1 MRVSQIEISNFRS
14 IKHIA
19 IDVEPYTAL
28 IGTNGAG
35 KSAVLYALDWFFRG
49 GALEA
54 SDVHRSVDAKS
65 RETIEPTPET
75 VVEVAVTFTDLSG
88 RDRERLERYGR
99 GDRATFKRSWSVEA
113 AKDKIVGN
121 ALQGPGF
128 ADVRGMTKVG
138 EFRPAYKRLR
148 ATMRELPDLGA
159 SPSKEQVVDT
169 LVGWENDAS
178 NSAKLISVDAD
189 DASYMFGVA
198 GSSVIRQCVQ
208 MVLVPAATD
217 ISDQVNGVGKGSTLN
232 DLIGTLMN
240 AATTKT
246 KAEWAEK
253 HSEAIAELATSMSA
267 SVLASAG
274 LQSER
279 VNDKLK
285 SLVPNSLVEFT
296 ATVPDWTPTP
306 SATVH
311 TDVTIDGLRNDVS
324 RQGHGVQRAV
334 LIAMLHALV
343 PDETLVKAG
352 HELLEG
358 EDENE
363 AAERLNAALGDLPHT
378 LICIEEPEI
387 YQHPIRARAFARV
400 LSKLA
405 NGQNTQIIVATHS
418 PYFTRP
424 DQFGGVRRFCL
435 SGCETLTCTASLADV
450 AKIAGCTEEKV
461 EKIVQKRLPTTFAE
475 GFFADA
481 AVLLEGDTD
490 VAVLTTIAEKKGQP
504 FDAAG
509 VCLIDVSGKTAIA
522 VPHAIMTQL
531 GVPVY
536 VVGDGDYLNAGLKH
550 PASRDADKPDNK
562 TNRET
567 AHASHQKATEDL
579 VSWLPDEATA
589 VSGSVPYSFGDQSLI
604 STKYTIWNNDIETE
618 LESWPS
624 FILALESAGFRLRCK
639 NVLAYRSAVLDAE
652 LHDMP
657 ASLGAAVDAIGLFVN
672 TSFAG
677 AVEGATPESIAQ
689 VSQEVEEA

>member
-1 MRVSQIEISNFRS
+1 MRISRIEISNFRS
-14 IKHIA
+14 IKHVV

-35 KSAVLYALDWFFRG
+35 KSAVLYALDWFFKG
-49 GALEA
+49 GPLEV

-65 RETIEPTPET
+65 GETIEPTPET
-75 VVEVAVTFTDLSG
+75 VVEVAISFIDLSQ

-99 GDRATFKRSWSVEA
+99 GGDATFKRSWSLEA

-128 ADVRGMTKVG
+128 ADIRVMSKVG
-138 EFRPAYKRLR
+138 EFRPAYKTLR
-148 ATMRELPDLGA
+148 ETMPELPDLGA
-159 SPSKEQVVDT
+159 SPSKDQVVDA
-169 LVGWENDAS
+169 LVGWENDTT
-178 NSAKLISVDAD
+178 NRAKLISVDAD
-189 DASYMFGVA
+189 DASHMFGFT

-217 ISDQVNGVGKGSTLN
+217 ISDQVNGVSKGSTLN
-232 DLIGTLMN
+232 DLIGTLMS
-240 AATTKT
+240 AATTKA
-246 KAEWAEK
+246 KAEWTEK
-253 HSEAIAELATSMSA
+253 HSEAIAELATSMST
-267 SVLASAG
+267 SVLDSAG
-274 LQSER
+274 LQSDR

-306 SATVH
+306 SATVR

-343 PDETLVKAG
+343 PDEALVKAG
-352 HELLEG
+352 HGPQEG
-358 EDENE
+358 EDEND
-363 AAERLNAALGDLPHT
+363 ADERLKAALSDLPHT

-400 LSKLA
+400 LSELA
-405 NGQNTQIIVATHS
+405 SSQNVQIIMATHS

-435 SGCETLTCTASLADV
+435 SGCETFTCAASLSDV
-450 AKIAGCTEEKV
+450 AKIAECTEDKV
-461 EKIVQKRLPTTFAE
+461 EKIVQKRLPTIFAE

-481 AVLLEGDTD
+481 AVLMEGDTD
-490 VAVLTTIAEKKGQP
+490 VAVLTAIAEKKGKP
-504 FDAAG
+504 FDVAG

-536 VVGDGDYLNAGLKH
+536 VVCDGDYLNAELKY
-550 PASRDADKPDNK
+550 PQSRDADKPDNK
-562 TNRET
+562 TDREK
-567 AHASHQKATEDL
+567 AHNSHQSATEKL
-579 VSWLPDEATA
+579 VNWLPNDAAA
-589 VSGSVPYSFGDQSLI
+589 VSGNVPYGFGDPNVI
-604 STKYTIWNNDIETE
+604 STKYAIWNNDIESE
-618 LESWPS
+618 LQSWPS
-624 FILALESAGFRLRCK
+624 FIAALAASGFSLRCK
-639 NVLAYRSAVLDAE
+639 NLLAYREAVLDAD
-652 LHDMP
+652 LDDMP
-657 ASLGAAVDAIGLFVN
+657 ASLGVAVDVIS
-672 TSFAG
+672 SFFNA
-677 AVEGATPESIAQ
+677 SIIKTEETAPDVAAQ
-689 VSQEVEEA
+689 LSTEVEEV

>member
-1 MRVSQIEISNFRS
+1 MRIARIEISNFRS

-19 IDVEPYTAL
+19 IHVEPYTAL

-49 GALEA
+49 GPLEV

-65 RETIEPTPET
+65 GETIEPAAET
-75 VVEVAVTFTDLSG
+75 VVEVAVIFTDLSP

-99 GDRATFKRSWSVEA
+99 GDDATFKRSWSLSAE
-113 AKDKIVGN
+113 KDKIVGN

-128 ADVRGMTKVG
+128 ADIRVMSKVG
-138 EFRPAYKRLR
+138 EFRPAYKTLR
-148 ATMRELPDLGA
+148 ATMPELPDLGV
-159 SPSKEQVVDT
+159 SPSKDQVVDA
-169 LVGWENDAS
+169 LVDWENDTV
-178 NSAKLISVDAD
+178 NSAKLISLDAD
-189 DASYMFGVA
+189 DASHMFGFT

-240 AATTKT
+240 TATTKA
-246 KAEWAEK
+246 KAEWKEK
-253 HSEAIAELATSMSA
+253 HSDAIAELATSMST
-267 SVLASAG
+267 SVLNSAG
-274 LQSER
+274 LQSDR

-306 SATVH
+306 SAIVR

-343 PDETLVKAG
+343 PDEALVKAG
-352 HELLEG
+352 HEPLEG
-358 EDENE
+358 EDEDE
-363 AAERLNAALGDLPHT
+363 AAERLKAALSDLPHT

-400 LSKLA
+400 LSELS
-405 NGQNTQIIVATHS
+405 NSQNVQIIMATHS

-424 DQFGGVRRFCL
+424 EQFGGVRRFCL
-435 SGCETLTCTASLADV
+435 SGCETLTCAASLSDV
-450 AKIAGCTEEKV
+450 AKVAKCSEDQV

-490 VAVLTTIAEKKGQP
+490 VAVLTAIAEKMGKP
-504 FDAAG
+504 FDTVG

-536 VVGDGDYLNAGLKH
+536 VVCDSDYLNAELKY
-550 PASRDADKPDNK
+550 PQSQDAEKPNNK
-562 TNRET
+562 TNREM
-567 AHASHQKATEDL
+567 AHGSHQSATEKV
-579 VSWLPDEATA
+579 VSWLSDDAA
-589 VSGSVPYSFGDQSLI
+589 VSGNVPYGFGDPSVT
-604 STKYTIWNNDIETE
+604 SGRYTIWNNDIESE
-618 LESWPS
+618 LQSWPS
-624 FILALESAGFRLRCK
+624 FIAALASGGFSLRCK
-639 NVLAYRSAVLDAE
+639 NVLAYRAAVIDAE
-652 LHDMP
+652 LDDMP
-657 ASLGAAVDAIGLFVN
+657 ASLGAAVDAIG
-672 TSFAG
+672 SFFNA
-677 AVEGATPESIAQ
+677 SISKSKVAAPDLLAQ
-689 VSQEVEEA
+689 VSKEAEEV